1 MQSQDL
7 VNFFHMQSQDLVN
20 FFHMQ
25 SQDLVIHFLLSVLT
39 ETMPIEEL
47 R

>member
-25 SQDLVIHFLLSVLT
+25 SQDLKNHFLSSVLITTDPT
-39 ETMPIEEL
+39 EVL